1 MPSASAGIHFAL
13 ITVAIDAMGVG
24 IIFPV
29 MPDLLLSMGQDSVA
43 DAALWGGVLATIY
56 ALMQFLFSPVIG
68 NLSDRYGR
76 RPVLLVAMAA
86 MAVDYIVLTLAPT
99 LALLVIG
106 RLIAGIAGATYAPA
120 TAYIADV
127 SAPQDR
133 AKNFG
138 LVGAVFGVGFVL
150 GPAIGGLVGEWHVRA
165 PFAFAALMAAANC
178 AFGFFFMPES
188 LPADRRRTFEWQ
200 RANPLGALTRAF
212 RLPELRWLLA
222 AYVLFSLGDHVYPV
236 IWSYWT
242 KLSFDWSV
250 GMIGASLALYGLVSA
265 IVQGTLVG
273 PSVRWFGDG
282 NAIIIG
288 LALGV
293 TSAVGFAFTSVP
305 WVVFA
310 FIPIAALS
318 DLAMPAITSV
328 LSARV
333 AETEQGELQGMMA
346 SCTAFA
352 AVVAPPFATVAFYA
366 ATAPEATAYFP
377 GAPFILAGI
386 VILLAIPC
394 AKYGLRRSDPGS
406 AV

>member
-1 MPSASAGIHFAL
+1 
-13 ITVAIDAMGVG
+13 
-24 IIFPV
+24 
-29 MPDLLLSMGQDSVA
+29 
-43 DAALWGGVLATIY
+43 
-56 ALMQFLFSPVIG
+56 
-68 NLSDRYGR
+68 
-76 RPVLLVAMAA
+76 MA
-86 MAVDYIVLTLAPT
+86 
-99 LALLVIG
+99 
-106 RLIAGIAGATYAPA
+106 
-120 TAYIADV
+120 
-127 SAPQDR
+127 
-133 AKNFG
+133 KK
-138 LVGAVFGVGFVL
+138 
-150 GPAIGGLVGEWHVRA
+150 
-165 PFAFAALMAAANC
+165 
-178 AFGFFFMPES
+178 
-188 LPADRRRTFEWQ
+188 
-200 RANPLGALTRAF
+200 ANPIGSLTRAF
-212 RLPELRWLLA
+212 KLPELRWLLA

-250 GMIGASLALYGLVSA
+250 GMIGASLAVYGLVSA
-265 IVQGTLVG
+265 IVQGGLVG

-352 AVVAPPFATVAFYA
+352 AVVAPPFATVAFLC
-366 ATAPEATAYFP
+366 
-377 GAPFILAGI
+377 G
-386 VILLAIPC
+386 
-394 AKYGLRRSDPGS
+394 DS
-406 AV
+406 A